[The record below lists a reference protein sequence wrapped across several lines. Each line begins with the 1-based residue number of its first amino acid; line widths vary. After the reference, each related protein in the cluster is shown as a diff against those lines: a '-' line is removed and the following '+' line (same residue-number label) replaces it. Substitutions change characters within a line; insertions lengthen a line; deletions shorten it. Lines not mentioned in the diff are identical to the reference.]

1 MLSAGRLGGNVPLR
15 AGATLEYRAAMSET
29 VVQESMNETTAKI
42 VFLFI
47 NDMEFA
53 LVIDASLD
61 RSHLFRR

>member
-1 MLSAGRLGGNVPLR
+1 
-15 AGATLEYRAAMSET
+15 MSET

-53 LVIDASLD
+53 FVIDASLD
-61 RSHLFRR
+61 RSDLFRQLN

>member
-1 MLSAGRLGGNVPLR
+1 
-15 AGATLEYRAAMSET
+15 MSET

-61 RSHLFRR
+61 RSHLSANQTAFGFGNPVNPF